1 MAASDDPTAGSHL
14 TGTIPCLLSK
24 RGNVIVNEEMS
35 HVQDEVGKLQQHL
48 SLLREQYVKLQERYT
63 ALEQQH
69 AIVTAG
75 TQVSEGEDSFVTRLL
90 RFVADLYDKEKYSD
104 MSVHLGTRTI
114 RAHRFVL
121 AARSDNWGVS
131 SLADVDA
138 LDWSSLDE
146 EVGEAVLRWVYTD
159 HVSLLNEHDF
169 TLSLMRAAACFS
181 LNPLM
186 KRCEKALMGWVTVR
200 NCVRLYTT
208 ADEIGAQ
215 TLRDHCSTLI
225 STHWNDFTPDDFSH
239 MTAPLLYAMFKSKT
253 KHPLHAAIRLQR
265 EDVVFLYLIEFD
277 SQLPGVL
284 DEADESGDMALDL
297 ALLGRQH
304 SIADTLLKHGASV
317 TTTDPT
323 GASLL
328 HRAVRRGDEF
338 SASFLMNHGCSVN
351 VATPGDGRTPL
362 HTLVSQNYIDQQTRE
377 DMVKVAQ
384 TMIEKGADPNIQDK
398 DMKTVLHLTVEG
410 EREEIFRALIEHDN
424 LRLELRDKAGYPVL
438 WYSLKT
444 GTEFG
449 ETSYA
454 AQLIKKGASPDA
466 VIGSSGESL
475 LHLVARDGMEEAG
488 LFLTTQGASCNVVNA
503 DGETPL
509 HVSCTV
515 GLPSLTTALLQ
526 IGANPN
532 LQTYSSSPA
541 GTPIDANDPFAEE
554 TEESPTSSLTFRETP
569 LHRAIKNKNE
579 DDIRAILDHKEY
591 CESNKVDSIVM
602 PDLNL
607 RDSDDLTPL
616 GVALGTGQINV
627 AKQLLEAGAD
637 INTTDSQGYGLLHM
651 AIQVKEVQVATFL
664 INNGADVNLRTRD
677 GESPLQLCISESL
690 GAVVGLLCGKGADHN
705 SHPNSPE
712 PPLWQALDSK
722 QEDIAST
729 LVQYHVDTDGWAEG
743 PEGCLQTLLHK
754 AIDENREDIACFL
767 VRSGCDV
774 NAVRKPGPGG
784 GGGDAATDQMTPLH
798 LCCSWGLENTVQTLL
813 EHGAKVNARDAEN
826 KTPLHHAIENGHNP
840 IISLLLSHPAL
851 DLSLRDKSGITPFA
865 AAMSR
870 KNNKA
875 AQAIL
880 SREPKAAEQY
890 DHKGH
895 NFLHV
900 AIQKKDMESV
910 LFLLSIH
917 VDMHT
922 RTQDQL
928 SLTPL
933 HLATLSG
940 SEMIV
945 RNLLLAGGGAIN
957 ELTPQKQTVLHLA
970 AANDHP
976 HLVSIFLENGV
987 RFDAVDDNHNNA
999 LHVAVKE
1006 GHLSVVRVLLTESRI
1021 NAEAVNLRGQNPLH
1035 VLANYPKDNAA
1046 AIAEMFLETM
1056 PDYDLNR
1063 VDVEGNSALL
1073 LAYMRGAGQLC
1084 RVLVRSGAC
1093 LGSTNK
1099 HGVNI
1104 FNYQVPTK
1112 ALLFRL
1118 LDVLSAEP
1126 PWSEGELCMEC
1137 GTKFGLATR
1146 KHHCRHCGRLLC
1158 SRCSDKDV
1166 PILKFSLNK
1175 PVRVCQTCF
1184 DVLTLGPAAI
1194 S

>member
-1 MAASDDPTAGSHL
+1 MAA
-14 TGTIPCLLSK
+14 
-24 RGNVIVNEEMS
+24 VNE
-35 HVQDEVGKLQQHL
+35 VVKLQQHL
-48 SLLREQYVKLQERYT
+48 SLLREQYVRLQERHT

-69 AIVTAG
+69 AIATAG
-75 TQVSEGEDSFVTRLL
+75 SQITEGEDSFVTRLL
-90 RFVADLYDKEKYSD
+90 RFVADLYDEEKYSD
-104 MSVHLGTRTI
+104 MSVHLGSRDV

-121 AARSDNWGVS
+121 AARSNSWGIP
-131 SLADVDA
+131 SLADVDS
-138 LDWSSLDE
+138 LDWSALDE

-159 HVSLLNEHDF
+159 HVSLLNDHNF
-169 TLSLMRAAACFS
+169 TLSLMRAAAGFS

-186 KRCEKALMGWVTVR
+186 KRCEKALMGWVTVH

-208 ADEIGAQ
+208 ADEIGAV
-215 TLRDHCSTLI
+215 TLKDHCSTLI

-239 MTAPLLYAMFKSKT
+239 VSAPLLYAMFKSKT
-253 KHPLHAAIRLQR
+253 NHPLHAAIRFQR
-265 EDVVFLYLIEFD
+265 EDVVFLFLIEFD
-277 SQLPGVL
+277 SQLPAVL
-284 DEADESGDMALDL
+284 DEADEAGDMALDL
-297 ALLGRQH
+297 ALVGRQH

-328 HRAVRRGDEF
+328 HRAVRRGDEY

-362 HTLVSQNYIDQQTRE
+362 HTLVSQNYEDQQTRD
-377 DMVKVAQ
+377 DMVKVTQ
-384 TMIEKGADPNIQDK
+384 MMMEKGADPNIQDK
-398 DMKTVLHLTVEG
+398 NMRTVMHLIVEG
-410 EREEIFRALIEHDN
+410 ERMEIFRVLIEHNN
-424 LRLELRDKAGYPVL
+424 LRLELKDKFGYPTL
-438 WYSLKT
+438 WYALTRST
-444 GTEFG
+444 DFG
-449 ETSYA
+449 DGSCA
-454 AQLIKKGASPDA
+454 ALLIKKGASSDA
-466 VIGSSGESL
+466 VVGTKGEAL
-475 LHLVARDGMEEAG
+475 LHLVAREGLEEAG
-488 LFLTTQGASCNVVNA
+488 LFLTTQGANCNVVNA

-509 HVSCTV
+509 HLSCTV

-526 IGANPN
+526 VSGIAAAAVP
-532 LQTYSSSPA
+532 SSAVFGGHLGHLSVVRA
-541 GTPIDANDPFAEE
+541 AVR
-554 TEESPTSSLTFRETP
+554 ESELRC
-569 LHRAIKNKNE
+569 A
-579 DDIRAILDHKEY
+579 EY
-591 CESNKVDSIVM
+591 CESHKVDSLLI

-607 RDSDDLTPL
+607 RDSGDLTVL
-616 GVALGTGQINV
+616 GVALGTEQLSV
-627 AKQLLEAGAD
+627 AKHLLEAGAD
-637 INTTDSQGYGLLHM
+637 INTTDSQGLNLLHM
-651 AIQVKEVQVATFL
+651 AIQVKDIQVATFL
-664 INNGADVNLRTRD
+664 INNGADVNLRTRE
-677 GESPLQLCISESL
+677 GQSPLELCINEGF
-690 GAVVGLLCGKGADHN
+690 GAVVGLLCSKGADHN
-705 SHPNSPE
+705 NHPNSPE
-712 PPLWQALDSK
+712 PPLWLALDSK

-729 LVQYHVDTDGWAEG
+729 LVQYHVDTDNWGNG
-743 PEGCLQTLLHK
+743 PDGCLQTLLHK

-767 VRSGCDV
+767 IRSGCDV

-784 GGGDAATDQMTPLH
+784 TGGEEATDQQTPLH
-798 LCCSWGLENTVQTLL
+798 LCCSWGFKDTVQTLL

-826 KTPLHHAIENGHNP
+826 KTPLHHAIENSHTT
-840 IISLLLSHPAL
+840 IISLLLSHHAL
-851 DLSLRDKSGITPFA
+851 DLTLRDKSGITPFA

-890 DHKGH
+890 DHRGH

-945 RNLLLAGGGAIN
+945 RNLLLVGGGAIN

-970 AANDHP
+970 AAHDHP
-976 HLVSIFLENGV
+976 HLASIFIENGV
-987 RFDAVDDNHNNA
+987 CVDAVDDNLNNA

-1006 GHLSVVRVLLTESRI
+1006 GHLSVVKVLLTESRI
-1021 NAEAVNLRGQNPLH
+1021 NAGAVNLRGQNPLH

-1046 AIAEMFLETM
+1046 AIAEVFLETM
-1056 PDYDLNR
+1056 PGYDLNKL
-1063 VDVEGNSALL
+1063 DVEGNSALL

-1084 RVLVRSGAC
+1084 RVFVRSGAC

-1112 ALLFRL
+1112 TLLFRL
-1118 LDVLSAEP
+1118 LDVLSVEP

-1137 GTKFGLATR
+1137 GAKFGIATR

-1158 SRCSDKDV
+1158 NRCSDKDV

-1175 PVRVCQTCF
+1175 PVRVCVTCF
-1184 DVLTLGPAAI
+1184 DVLTLGAAAI

>member
-1 MAASDDPTAGSHL
+1 MAASDEL
-14 TGTIPCLLSK
+14 
-24 RGNVIVNEEMS
+24 
-35 HVQDEVGKLQQHL
+35 GKLQQHL
-48 SLLREQYVKLQERYT
+48 SLLREQYVRLQERFT
-63 ALEQQH
+63 SLEQQH
-69 AIVTAG
+69 AIATANSQA
-75 TQVSEGEDSFVTRLL
+75 TDGEDSFVTRLL

-104 MSVHLGTRTI
+104 MSVNLGSRDV

-121 AARSDNWGVS
+121 AARSDNWGVT
-131 SLADVDA
+131 SLADVDS
-138 LDWSSLDE
+138 LDWSSLEE

-159 HVSLLNEHDF
+159 HVSLLSEHNF
-169 TLSLMRAAACFS
+169 TLNLMRAAAGFS
-181 LNPLM
+181 LSPLM

-208 ADEIGAQ
+208 ADEIGAE

-225 STHWNDFTPDDFSH
+225 STHWNDFTHDDFSH
-239 MTAPLLYAMFKSKT
+239 MSAPLLYAMFKSKT
-253 KHPLHAAIRLQR
+253 RHPLHAAIRLQR

-277 SQLPGVL
+277 AQLPAVL
-284 DEADESGDMALDL
+284 DEADEAGDMALDL
-297 ALLGRQH
+297 ALLGRH
-304 SIADTLLKHGASV
+304 HCIADTLLKHGASV

-362 HTLVSQNYIDQQTRE
+362 HSLVSQVYEDRQKRE

-384 TMIEKGADPNIQDK
+384 MMIEKGADPNIQDK
-398 DMKTVLHLTVEG
+398 NMKTVMHLVVEG
-410 EREEIFRALIEHDN
+410 EREEVFRVLIEHDN
-424 LRLELRDKAGYPVL
+424 LRLELRDKFGYPPL
-438 WYSLKT
+438 WYALVNST
-444 GTEFG
+444 DFG
-449 ETSYA
+449 DASYA
-454 AQLIKKGASPDA
+454 LLLIKKGASPDA
-466 VIGSSGESL
+466 VVGSSGESL
-475 LHLVARDGMEEAG
+475 LHLVAREGLEEAG
-488 LFLTTQGASCNVVNA
+488 LFLTTEGANCNVVNA

-509 HVSCTV
+509 HISCTV

-532 LQTYSSSPA
+532 LQTYSS
-541 GTPIDANDPFAEE
+541 TPTTNLAATGDPFADD
-554 TEESPTSSLTFRETP
+554 ESENGSPSSTLTFRETA

-579 DDIRAILDHKEY
+579 SDIRAILDHKEY
-591 CESNKVDSIVM
+591 CESNKADNLLL

-607 RDSDDLTPL
+607 RDSDDLTAL
-616 GVALGTGQINV
+616 GVALGTGQLTV
-627 AKQLLEAGAD
+627 AKHLLEASAD
-637 INTTDSQGYGLLHM
+637 LNTTDSQGLGLLHM
-651 AIQVKEVQVATFL
+651 AIQLKDIHVATFL
-664 INNGADVNLRTRD
+664 INNGTDVNLRTRE
-677 GESPLQLCISESL
+677 GQSPLELCINEGFGS
-690 GAVVGLLCGKGADHN
+690 VVALLCGKGADLN

-712 PPLWQALDSK
+712 PPLWLALNSK
-722 QEDIAST
+722 QEDIASI
-729 LVQYHVDTDGWAEG
+729 LVQYHVDTDNWGDG
-743 PEGCLQTLLHK
+743 PDGCLQTLLHK

-767 VRSGCDV
+767 IRSGCDV
-774 NAVRKPGPGG
+774 NVVRKPGPGG
-784 GGGDAATDQMTPLH
+784 TGGEEATDQQTPLH
-798 LCCSWGLENTVQTLL
+798 LCCSWGLEDIVQTLL
-813 EHGAKVNARDAEN
+813 EHGAKVNAKDCEN
-826 KTPLHHAIENGHNP
+826 KTPLHHAIENAHTT
-840 IISLLLSHPAL
+840 IISLLLSHPSL
-851 DLSLRDKSGITPFA
+851 DLTLRDKSGITPFA
-865 AAMSR
+865 AAMLR

-945 RNLLLAGGGAIN
+945 RNLLLAGSGAIS

-970 AANDHP
+970 AAHDHP
-976 HLVSIFLENGV
+976 HLASIFIENGV
-987 RFDAVDDNHNNA
+987 NVDAVDDNLNNA

-1006 GHLSVVRVLLTESRI
+1006 GHLSLVKVLLTESRI
-1021 NAEAVNLRGQNPLH
+1021 NAGAVNLRGQNPLH
-1035 VLANYPKDNAA
+1035 VLGNYPKENAA
-1046 AIAEMFLETM
+1046 AIAEVFLETM
-1056 PDYDLNR
+1056 PDYDLNK

-1084 RVLVRSGAC
+1084 RVFVRSGAC

-1112 ALLFRL
+1112 TLLFRL
-1118 LDVLSAEP
+1118 LDVLSVEP

-1137 GTKFGLATR
+1137 GAKFGIATR

-1158 SRCSDKDV
+1158 NRCSDKDV

-1184 DVLTLGPAAI
+1184 DVLTLGAAAI

>member
-1 MAASDDPTAGSHL
+1 MAASDEL
-14 TGTIPCLLSK
+14 
-24 RGNVIVNEEMS
+24 
-35 HVQDEVGKLQQHL
+35 GKLQQHL
-48 SLLREQYVKLQERYT
+48 SLLREQYVRLQERHT

-69 AIVTAG
+69 AIATAG
-75 TQVSEGEDSFVTRLL
+75 SQATEGEDSFVTRLL

-104 MSVHLGTRTI
+104 MAVHLGSRDV

-131 SLADVDA
+131 SLADVDS
-138 LDWSSLDE
+138 LDWSALDE

-159 HVSLLNEHDF
+159 HVSLLNDHDF
-169 TLSLMRAAACFS
+169 TLNLMRVAAGFS
-181 LNPLM
+181 LRPLM

-208 ADEIGAQ
+208 ADEIGAE

-239 MTAPLLYAMFKSKT
+239 MSAPLLYAMFKAKT
-253 KHPLHAAIRLQR
+253 SHPLHAAIRLQR

-277 SQLPGVL
+277 AQLPAVL
-284 DEADESGDMALDL
+284 DEADGAGDMALDL
-297 ALLGRQH
+297 ALMGRQH

-317 TTTDPT
+317 TTTDPA
-323 GASLL
+323 GSSLL

-338 SASFLMNHGCSVN
+338 AASFLMNHGCSVN

-362 HTLVSQNYIDQQTRE
+362 HTLVIQNYEDQQTRE
-377 DMVKVAQ
+377 DMVKVAY

-398 DMKTVLHLTVEG
+398 NMKTVMHIVIE
-410 EREEIFRALIEHDN
+410 EDREEVFRVLIDHDN
-424 LRLELRDKAGYPVL
+424 LRLELRDKFGYPPL
-438 WYSLKT
+438 WYALTSST
-444 GTEFG
+444 DFSD
-449 ETSYA
+449 TSYA
-454 AQLIKKGASPDA
+454 AHLIKKGASPDA
-466 VIGSSGESL
+466 IVGSSGESL
-475 LHLVARDGMEEAG
+475 LHLVAREGLEEAG
-488 LFLTTQGASCNVVNA
+488 LFLTTQGANCNVVTA

-509 HVSCTV
+509 HISCTV

-532 LQTYSSSPA
+532 FQTYSSTPITSPA
-541 GTPIDANDPFAEE
+541 ASSDLFTDE
-554 TEESPTSSLTFRETP
+554 TTNEAPSPALTFRETA
-569 LHRAIKNKNE
+569 LHRAIKNRNE
-579 DDIRAILDHKEY
+579 SDIRAVLDHKEY
-591 CESNKVDSIVM
+591 CESSKIDTLLIPN
-602 PDLNL
+602 LNL

-616 GVALGTGQINV
+616 GVALGTGQITV
-627 AKQLLEAGAD
+627 AKHLLEAGAD
-637 INTTDSQGYGLLHM
+637 INTTDSQGLSLLHL
-651 AIQVKEVQVATFL
+651 AIQVKDVQVATFL
-664 INNGADVNLRTRD
+664 IANGADVNLRTRE
-677 GESPLQLCISESL
+677 GLSPLELCINEGF
-690 GAVVGLLCGKGADHN
+690 GAVVALLCGKGADHN
-705 SHPNSPE
+705 SHSSSSE
-712 PPLWQALDSK
+712 PPLWQALNSK

-729 LVQYHVDTDGWAEG
+729 LVEYHVDTDNWGDG
-743 PEGCLQTLLHK
+743 PDGCLQTLLHR

-767 VRSGCDV
+767 IRSGCDV

-784 GGGDAATDQMTPLH
+784 TGGDEATDQQTPLH
-798 LCCSWGLENTVQTLL
+798 MCCSWGLEDTVQTLL

-826 KTPLHHAIENGHNP
+826 KTPLHHAIENSNAN

-870 KNNKA
+870 KNNQA

-910 LFLLSIH
+910 WFLLSIH

-933 HLATLSG
+933 HLATISG

-945 RNLLLAGGGAIN
+945 RNLLLVGSGAIS

-970 AANDHP
+970 AAHDHP
-976 HLVSIFLENGV
+976 HLASIFIENNV
-987 RFDAVDDNHNNA
+987 RVDDVDDNLNNA

-1006 GHLSVVRVLLTESRI
+1006 GHLSVVKVLLTESQI
-1021 NAEAVNLRGQNPLH
+1021 NAAAVNLRGQNPLH

-1046 AIAEMFLETM
+1046 AIAEVFLQTM

-1063 VDVEGNSALL
+1063 LDVEGNSALL

-1084 RVLVRSGAC
+1084 RVLVRAGAC

-1118 LDVLSAEP
+1118 LDVLSVEP

-1137 GTKFGLATR
+1137 GAKFGLATR

-1158 SRCSDKDV
+1158 NRCSDKDV

-1184 DVLTLGPAAI
+1184 DVLTLGAATI

>member
-1 MAASDDPTAGSHL
+1 MTWLVARRALTQLPRCHKISGLLLVLLLEVLEPGSEGVRAPTGRFPLRRRLRRGRRGGGRRRGVESASKPSAEPFGGELTLTRGMAGRVFSVSPPAEA
-14 TGTIPCLLSK
+14 
-24 RGNVIVNEEMS
+24 EAAEA
-35 HVQDEVGKLQQHL
+35 L
-48 SLLREQYVKLQERYT
+48 SLSL
-63 ALEQQH
+63 
-69 AIVTAG
+69 
-75 TQVSEGEDSFVTRLL
+75 SP
-90 RFVADLYDKEKYSD
+90 
-104 MSVHLGTRTI
+104 HL
-114 RAHRFVL
+114 
-121 AARSDNWGVS
+121 
-131 SLADVDA
+131 
-138 LDWSSLDE
+138 
-146 EVGEAVLRWVYTD
+146 
-159 HVSLLNEHDF
+159 
-169 TLSLMRAAACFS
+169 
-181 LNPLM
+181 
-186 KRCEKALMGWVTVR
+186 
-200 NCVRLYTT
+200 
-208 ADEIGAQ
+208 
-215 TLRDHCSTLI
+215 
-225 STHWNDFTPDDFSH
+225 
-239 MTAPLLYAMFKSKT
+239 
-253 KHPLHAAIRLQR
+253 
-265 EDVVFLYLIEFD
+265 
-277 SQLPGVL
+277 QLPGVL

-398 DMKTVLHLTVEG
+398 DMKLRCPHLRQKLEFAPQCYHCCKSQFIPNDFVLPSLLLSPIISSSPSQLFPLLSFSPLLPPLLLLNSSPLFFSSPPSPLPSSPSPLPSPLLPPPSLLFPPLPPSSSSPHFPLLSYLPFLLLSFPILSHPLFLSSLPRTVLHLTVEG

-466 VIGSSGESL
+466 VSKGLGWRGGVIGSSGESL

-509 HVSCTV
+509 HVSCT
-515 GLPSLTTALLQ
+515 

-579 DDIRAILDHKEY
+579 DDIRAILDHKGAASSIVEY